1 MKFTDFLNESYK
13 SNEEDANP
21 ENLKAF
27 KLAIK
32 KNELIDL
39 VKDVFEESYIT
50 RGAFYSAHS
59 FKVKTDDLLIKGAD
73 SYHNTIHTD
82 GENSKAKGIVK
93 AKLTYEGYGKVDFS
107 KVLYEKSGEKD
118 FALTMKLGDT
128 VIKLKEVLADSYGA
142 FEKEEITKTFPWW
155 RNSGFTVEFIIDV
168 YEELLVYRQTLSLEQ
183 AKQQAV
189 KEALNTSR
197 YLIPEDAL
205 LIDND
210 VKITETEEGIEAKV
224 TFITEE
230 EISKRSNESNDS

>member
-1 MKFTDFLNESYK
+1 MALL
-13 SNEEDANP
+13 SN
-21 ENLKAF
+21 
-27 KLAIK
+27 
-32 KNELIDL
+32 
-39 VKDVFEESYIT
+39 
-50 RGAFYSAHS
+50 
-59 FKVKTDDLLIKGAD
+59 
-73 SYHNTIHTD
+73 
-82 GENSKAKGIVK
+82 
-93 AKLTYEGYGKVDFS
+93 
-107 KVLYEKSGEKD
+107 LY
-118 FALTMKLGDT
+118 
-128 VIKLKEVLADSYGA
+128 
-142 FEKEEITKTFPWW
+142 
-155 RNSGFTVEFIIDV
+155 IDV